1 MVFLA
6 GTAILH
12 KNKLLLVRSA
22 AGDQKGKWGPPAGH
36 LEPGET
42 PEETAIRETKEET
55 GLDVELKGIIQ
66 IVGFNYKDKDY
77 LAVFYLAKAKKPNK
91 IKPQEAEVSEYVW
104 ASQDEIESDKFEFR
118 KKFLKE
124 PILMAFKRKP
134 VENSIYKTIE
144 IEP

>member
-6 GTAILH
+6 GTAILY
-12 KNKLLLVRSA
+12 KNKLLLVKSA
-22 AGDQKGKWGPPAGH
+22 GGDQKGKWGPPAGH

-77 LAVFYLAKAKKPNK
+77 LAIFYLAKAKKPNN
-91 IKPQEAEVSEYVW
+91 IKPQESEVSEYVW
-104 ASQDEIESDKFEFR
+104 ASQSEIKNDKFEFR